1 MNIIVKHLLLLLLC
15 INVQRESLSHEENWK
30 PDRNKPILRLIKQ
43 AFTDNYVLLLFILWG
58 LCYTK
63 QIPDAC
69 LFYSFQREKKLQVP
83 LRIELLLIK
92 RNPQRAHKN

>member
-1 MNIIVKHLLLLLLC
+1 MSRI
-15 INVQRESLSHEENWK
+15 EN

-63 QIPDAC
+63 QIPDAY
-69 LFYSFQREKKLQVP
+69 LFYSFQGRRRKK
-83 LRIELLLIK
+83 K
-92 RNPQRAHKN
+92 KKNPTSASANRTAFN

>member
-1 MNIIVKHLLLLLLC
+1 MSRI
-15 INVQRESLSHEENWK
+15 EN

-63 QIPDAC
+63 QIPDAY
-69 LFYSFQREKKLQVP
+69 LFYSFQGRRRKK
-83 LRIELLLIK
+83 K
-92 RNPQRAHKN
+92 KNPTSASANRTAFN

>member
-1 MNIIVKHLLLLLLC
+1 MYK
-15 INVQRESLSHEENWK
+15 ESPYPMSRIEN
-30 PDRNKPILRLIKQ
+30 PERNKPILRLIKQ

-63 QIPDAC
+63 QIPDAY
-69 LFYSFQREKKLQVP
+69 LFYSFQGKKKKTLQVP

-92 RNPQRAHKN
+92 HNPQ

>member
-1 MNIIVKHLLLLLLC
+1 MRIL
-15 INVQRESLSHEENWK
+15 K

-63 QIPDAC
+63 QIPDAY
-69 LFYSFQREKKLQVP
+69 LFYSFQGKKNCTSASAN
-83 LRIELLLIK
+83 RTAF
-92 RNPQRAHKN
+92 N

>member
-1 MNIIVKHLLLLLLC
+1 MSRILNAG
-15 INVQRESLSHEENWK
+15 
-30 PDRNKPILRLIKQ
+30 RNKPILRLIKQ

-63 QIPDAC
+63 QIPDAY
-69 LFYSFQREKKLQVP
+69 LFYSFQEEKKILQVP

-92 RNPQRAHKN
+92 HNAQGAHKN